1 MKHPDRPFLVAI
13 TGGIASGKSVV
24 SKWFEE
30 QKYIVF
36 YADKIGHELFEDDYI
51 KNKIEDIFG
60 KEVIINGSVDRNK
73 LGEIIFNSADKRKQL
88 NELLHPEILKKMQQ
102 IIDINPKE
110 ILIFEI
116 PLLFE
121 NHLEK
126 AFDLVI
132 NIWTDEETQLKR
144 LMNRENMTRAKALKR
159 ISSQMATFEKKRKAD
174 INIENTSSFSLL
186 EDKLNNIKQIV
197 NKRKFKEVVKLLEC

>member
-24 SKWFEE
+24 SKWFED
-30 QKYIVF
+30 QKFSVI
-36 YADKIGHELFEDDYI
+36 YADKIGHELLEDKYF
-51 KNKIEDIFG
+51 KNKIKEIFG
-60 KEVIINGSVDRNK
+60 KEVIINSSVDRVK
-73 LGEIIFNSADKRKQL
+73 LGEIIFNSAEKRKQL

-102 IIDINPKE
+102 IINASSKE

-121 NHLEK
+121 NSLHK

-132 NIWTDEETQLKR
+132 NIWTDEEIQLKR
-144 LMNRENMTRAKALKR
+144 LMKRKSMTRVKALKR
-159 ISSQMATFEKKRKAD
+159 ISSQIPTSEKQKKAD
-174 INIENTSSFSLL
+174 VNIENNTSLNSL
-186 EDKLNNIKQIV
+186 EDKLNSIQLII
-197 NKRKFKEVVKLLEC
+197 NKRKFKKVVNLLES

>member
-30 QKYIVF
+30 QKFLVF
-36 YADKIGHELFEDDYI
+36 YTDRIGHDLFNDQYF

-60 KEVIINGSVDRNK
+60 KEITIDGSIDRAK

-88 NELLHPEILKKMQQ
+88 NELLHPEIRKRIQQ
-102 IIDINPKE
+102 IIETSSNKI
-110 ILIFEI
+110 IIFEI

-121 NHLEK
+121 NGLQN
-126 AFDLVI
+126 AFDLTI
-132 NIWTDEETQLKR
+132 NISARNEIR
-144 LMNRENMTRAKALKR
+144 IKR
-159 ISSQMATFEKKRKAD
+159 IMERNKISKETAQKRIDSQMSEPDKQKLVDVNISNEK
-174 INIENTSSFSLL
+174 NIEELHLHLYKFLPL
-186 EDKLNNIKQIV
+186 IKKLKKKN
-197 NKRKFKEVVKLLEC
+197 VKKITEI

>member
-30 QKYIVF
+30 QNLSVF
-36 YADKIGHELFEDDYI
+36 YADKIGHELFEEKYFI
-51 KNKIEDIFG
+51 NKIEDIFG
-60 KEVIINGSVDRNK
+60 KEITLNGSVDRVK
-73 LGEIIFNSADKRKQL
+73 LGKIIFDSAEKRKQL
-88 NELLHPEILKKMQQ
+88 NELLHPEIKKRMQQ
-102 IIDINPKE
+102 IINISTHE

-121 NHLEK
+121 DHLEN

-132 NIWTDEETQLKR
+132 NIRANKEIQLER
-144 LMNRENMTRAKALKR
+144 LMIRGTISKEEALQR
-159 ISSQMATFEKKRKAD
+159 ISSQMPASEKQKKAD
-174 INIENTSSFSLL
+174 INIENNTSISSLKNKLKKVLL
-186 EDKLNNIKQIV
+186 EINN
-197 NKRKFKEVVKLLEC
+197 RKFKEVDDLL

>member
-30 QKYIVF
+30 QKFSVF
-36 YADKIGHELFEDDYI
+36 YADKIGHELFEDKYF

-60 KEVIINGSVDRNK
+60 IEFIINGSIDREK
-73 LGEIIFNSADKRKQL
+73 LGEIIFSSVDKRKYL

-102 IIDINPKE
+102 IINASLKE

-121 NHLEK
+121 NHLK
-126 AFDLVI
+126 NAFDLTI
-132 NIWTDEETQLKR
+132 NIWTDEEIQLKR
-144 LMNRENMTRAKALKR
+144 LMKRTSMTRDKALKR
-159 ISSQMATFEKKRKAD
+159 ISSQMPTSEKKKKAD
-174 INIENTSSFSLL
+174 INIENNTSIIALKNKLSEVLL
-186 EDKLNNIKQIV
+186 KINSNNFRDV
-197 NKRKFKEVVKLLEC
+197 NDLLEC

>member
-24 SKWFEE
+24 SKWFEK
-30 QKYIVF
+30 QKFSVF
-36 YADKIGHELFEDDYI
+36 YADKIGHELFKDQYF
-51 KNKIEDIFG
+51 KNMIEDIFG
-60 KEVIINGSVDRNK
+60 KEVIINSSVDRVK

-88 NELLHPEILKKMQQ
+88 NELLHPKILKKMQQ
-102 IIDINPKE
+102 IIDISTKE

-121 NHLEK
+121 SGLQK

-144 LMNRENMTRAKALKR
+144 LMSRTSVSRDKALKR
-159 ISSQMATFEKKRKAD
+159 ISSQMPTVEKQKKAD
-174 INIENTSSFSLL
+174 INIENNASIIAMKNKLSEVLL
-186 EDKLNNIKQIV
+186 EAKCK
-197 NKRKFKEVVKLLEC
+197 KFKEVINLLEC

>member
-30 QKYIVF
+30 QNFSVF
-36 YADKIGHELFEDDYI
+36 YADKIGHELFEEKYFI
-51 KNKIEDIFG
+51 NKIEDIFG
-60 KEVIINGSVDRNK
+60 EEIILNGFVDRAK
-73 LGEIIFNSADKRKQL
+73 LGKIIFDSAEKRKQL
-88 NELLHPEILKKMQQ
+88 NELLHPEIKKRMQQ
-102 IIDINPKE
+102 IINIRTHE

-121 NHLEK
+121 DHLEN

-132 NIWTDEETQLKR
+132 NIRANKEIQLER
-144 LMNRENMTRAKALKR
+144 LMIRGTISKEEALQR
-159 ISSQMATFEKKRKAD
+159 ISSQMPASAKQKKAD
-174 INIENTSSFSLL
+174 INIENNTSISSLKNKLKKVLL
-186 EDKLNNIKQIV
+186 EINN
-197 NKRKFKEVVKLLEC
+197 RKFKEVDDLL